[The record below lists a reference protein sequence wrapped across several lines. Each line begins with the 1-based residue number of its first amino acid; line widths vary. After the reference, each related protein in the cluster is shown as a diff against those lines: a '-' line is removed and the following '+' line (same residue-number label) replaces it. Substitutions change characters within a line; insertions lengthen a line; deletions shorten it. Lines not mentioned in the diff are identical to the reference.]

1 MCGRP
6 TPQAQKRR
14 HFRPFEMKQLKCA
27 LQVGETMVTRQGCT
41 CSLALHSF
49 QPEDEVDLKTQKP
62 AACNTNHSWEKQTP
76 PGVPTTINQKLQEVT
91 PWGHHTQEK
100 GPGAPTYEETT
111 WSKWTPWTTCVKI
124 SLTWSFL
131 PENNKSVS
139 PMSKWLIAVIVA
151 IKAVRDF
158 GRRNHIQH
166 SPWNR

>member
-6 TPQAQKRR
+6 TPQAPKRR

-41 CSLALHSF
+41 CSPALHSF

-76 PGVPTTINQKLQEVT
+76 PGDANHHQPEAAGGHSMGTPHSREGAQSTHLWGNNLEQMDALDYLCEDLSDLKL
-91 PWGHHTQEK
+91 
-100 GPGAPTYEETT
+100 
-111 WSKWTPWTTCVKI
+111 S
-124 SLTWSFL
+124 S
-131 PENNKSVS
+131 ENNKSVS
-139 PMSKWLIAVIVA
+139 PMSKWLIAGIVA
-151 IKAVRDF
+151 MKAVRDF
-158 GRRNHIQH
+158 GRRKRIQH